1 MTHALRITFLS
12 LLFLLPGC
20 GLMKDTTE
28 PLHKQQSTESA
39 PVTAA
44 RTAIDE
50 ANALLTS
57 INRVITQNVNDKI
70 WTAAQAQ
77 GYLNE
82 SKASGKKV
90 DDARNLLRLGF
101 VNEAKTEAEAI
112 KVVLIAL
119 QRRIATEARKEK

>member
-1 MTHALRITFLS
+1 
-12 LLFLLPGC
+12 
-20 GLMKDTTE
+20 MKDTTE

-70 WTAAQAQ
+70 GTAAQAQ

-82 SKASGKKV
+82 SKAAGKKV
-90 DDARNLLRLGF
+90 DDARNLLHLGF

-119 QRRIATEARKEK
+119 QRRIAIEARKEK